1 MKNDDLG
8 TLESMTKDSFTNYPQ
23 QAPEAIEEYLV
34 NLSEEKNKK
43 DKVKELKQKFKNNH
57 DYFEQFKVA
66 ITHTSLMISIL
77 NLKATYFENTEEED
91 NINIDAY
98 IREYLFFARKDD
110 KDIYDMRLFYL
121 NGLTGEELEL
131 NHVNEDEFEN
141 KEEYKEAV
149 SKAEKQT
156 KAYNILLE
164 KLKNKYKETKIDLK

>member
-34 NLSEEKNKK
+34 NLAEEKNTK
-43 DKVKELKQKFKNNH
+43 DKVQELKKKFKNQN

-91 NINIDAY
+91 QINIDAY

-110 KDIYDMRLFYL
+110 KDIYNMRLFYL

-131 NHVNEDEFEN
+131 DQVNEEEFED
-141 KEEYKEAV
+141 KEEFEKAV
-149 SKAEKQT
+149 KKAEKQT
-156 KAYNILLE
+156 QIYNNLLE
-164 KLKNKYKETKIDLK
+164 KLKMKYKETKLDLQ